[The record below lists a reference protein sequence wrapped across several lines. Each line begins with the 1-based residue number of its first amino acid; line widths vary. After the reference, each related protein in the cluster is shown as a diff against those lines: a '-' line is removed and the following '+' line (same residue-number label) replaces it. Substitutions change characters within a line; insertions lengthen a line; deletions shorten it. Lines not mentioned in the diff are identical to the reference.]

1 MDTLNW
7 HAPLGPNVTKTLRK
21 AIMRR
26 SDLQIKFFETSKPEP
41 LKKDKEHKKYCGRLY
56 KSLRKMFFNNLKV
69 TNITDNKAFFGKI

>member
-1 MDTLNW
+1 
-7 HAPLGPNVTKTLRK
+7 
-21 AIMRR
+21 MRR